1 MKLCRTTSA
10 HQIVARNQHPARAT
24 QNLDMFQSPLG
35 RFPGFKCFNL
45 FPPPMAYRSHAA
57 RPKGSLVRCFSL
69 RKVIMFLHEVRQLL
83 HTLVKDLPS
92 WLKWKTMGAR
102 MEQNNTAGHF
112 CVASSIIHFGSFW
125 MANMLG
131 PCPSHIHFVA
141 DMAFVGPNR
150 TRKAPPSLCHHQGSA
165 HNDQTAPSKH
175 WSSPCHPDRLSG
187 CPGWKKVTAH

>member
-45 FPPPMAYRSHAA
+45 FPPPMAHRSHAA

-92 WLKWKTMGAR
+92 WLKWKTLENDGGPNGT
-102 MEQNNTAGHF
+102 EQYCRSFLCCIFPLSH
-112 CVASSIIHFGSFW
+112 HFGW
-125 MANMLG
+125 QTCLG
-131 PCPSHIHFVA
+131 HAHPISTLWQTWPLLAQTEPERRLHPSATTKAAPITIKQLRRNI
-141 DMAFVGPNR
+141 GPVH
-150 TRKAPPSLCHHQGSA
+150 AIVSIASA
-165 HNDQTAPSKH
+165 VSRIQ
-175 WSSPCHPDRLSG
+175 
-187 CPGWKKVTAH
+187 